1 MYPVSDMWKKNYLE
15 SYLPS
20 SHFMGL
26 HFILNSERTV
36 LKFCAFVVLSSFPCI
51 FIGFALCLYISSFI
65 IHVKRFMTSL
75 WSLYWFIGIKNPL
88 VTFNAFFLIQ
98 FCHICFLFI
107 CIWCLVDFYVLLSS
121 INLCHLALGFSC
133 FRCFFYEQDF

>member
-1 MYPVSDMWKKNYLE
+1 MSFKFNLTNILRCVQFQICEKKNYLE

-65 IHVKRFMTSL
+65 IPCKKIHDLFVKCL
-75 WSLYWFIGIKNPL
+75 LVYWYKKP
-88 VTFNAFFLIQ
+88 
-98 FCHICFLFI
+98 
-107 CIWCLVDFYVLLSS
+107 
-121 INLCHLALGFSC
+121 SC
-133 FRCFFYEQDF
+133 DI